1 MFRVSR
7 LGTTEQSRYCSPLLS
22 EQNWHHS
29 LERNN
34 FSGAEIRLRDY
45 QDHRHTFTTFISTA
59 LDTVVPLQ
67 AMPITFLITAENSN
81 VQDDIARQ
89 LALALRGLGV
99 STCEIISVRD
109 IQSNNL
115 NQAFCISLLEMD
127 KPFLYGI
134 EEEGFLA
141 IKAVFQCA
149 SGMLWL
155 TRGGAE
161 PATRPEVG
169 LITGFARSLRSENSL
184 FRFVELALEEKSSAR
199 AAVKHILSVYRQNL
213 FASEDDIEFEYMEKD
228 GILNINRIAE
238 ARKLN
243 DIINSK
249 LIKQNVEMKKL
260 QQPPEKG
267 VTLTIG
273 SPGLLDTL
281 QFIDDTSV
289 QQPLESDEV
298 EIEVK
303 ATGVNFKDILIAMG
317 QLPGNALGS
326 ECSGIITR
334 LGHGVPRAELQAGDR
349 VCCLAAGS
357 YKTRVRTCAAAVAKI
372 PEDLAFASAAGLP
385 LIFCTAYYAL
395 IELAHLKKGES
406 VLINSGAGGVG
417 QAAIQLAMM
426 LDAKI
431 YVTVSS
437 EKKKRLLIDLYHLPE
452 DRFLSS
458 IAELFAEEAKRV
470 ANGFDVI
477 LNSRSGKELRSSWAC
492 VAPLGRFIEIGKKDI
507 EDYENLPMF
516 PFSRNVLFASVD
528 LAVVYKSKTL
538 LGSLMNSVMDLVAAK
553 KITVPRPLNV
563 YRSSELQEAFRYLQ
577 GGKNT
582 GKTVVEM
589 HGDDLVPVIHTTLR
603 FDMRQKD

>member
-1 MFRVSR
+1 MFRVSH

-34 FSGAEIRLRDY
+34 FSGTEIRLRDY

-67 AMPITFLITAENSN
+67 VMPTTFLITAENSD
-81 VQDDIARQ
+81 VQNDIARQ
-89 LALALRGLGV
+89 LALGLGV

-115 NQAFCISLLEMD
+115 NQAFCIFLLEMD

-149 SGMLWL
+149 SGMLWI
-155 TRGGAE
+155 TRGGGE

-184 FRFVELALEEKSSAR
+184 FRFVELALEEKTSVR
-199 AAVKHILSVYRQNL
+199 AAVKHILSVYRQSL
-213 FASEDDIEFEYMEKD
+213 FASEDDIESEYMEKD

-243 DIINSK
+243 DRINSK

-281 QFIDDTSV
+281 HFIEDTSA

-334 LGHGVPRAELQAGDR
+334 LGHGVPRAELQAGAR

-372 PEDLAFASAAGLP
+372 PEDLDFASAAGLP

-458 IAELFAEEAKRV
+458 TAELFAEEAKRV

-477 LNSRSGKELRSSWAC
+477 LNSRSGKELQSSWAC

-589 HGDDLVPVIHTTLR
+589 HGDDPVPVIHTTLR